1 MSRTEGFKNL
11 TRVDQALRV
20 LLRALPEPNVRR
32 EFVPLQRALGRC
44 LGEDV
49 VANENLPP
57 ADRSAM
63 DGYAVRFED
72 VRRASRTNPVILHVV
87 GESPIGVEPRL
98 RVGPGEAVAVS
109 TGSLLPPGADS
120 VVMAEKTTRP
130 VADEVSVN
138 SSVTLGE
145 SVSLEGEDVS
155 PGIIVLKRGVLLRPQ
170 DIGVLKALGVARTA
184 VARKPQVAVLSTGDE
199 LVNSPTAR
207 NPAKVVDINRVLIA
221 SLLQE
226 LGAEA
231 VDFGIIR
238 DDRVRITTALRKALK
253 GCDVVVVTAGSS
265 VGKRDL
271 VPECINRLGRP
282 GMLVHGVAMRPAMPT
297 GLAVVK
303 GKAVFSLPGFPVS
316 AFFAFRTFVRP
327 IVSRLLGIKEL
338 SEPTVNAVL
347 KERITGMSGNRTYV
361 RVHVNRTTEGLVVEP
376 LKLQRSSI
384 IMSMVRANGFVTV
397 PEEKK
402 SIDAGENV
410 TVTLFGRI
418 QP

>member
-1 MSRTEGFKNL
+1 
-11 TRVDQALRV
+11 
-20 LLRALPEPNVRR
+20 
-32 EFVPLQRALGRC
+32 
-44 LGEDV
+44 
-49 VANENLPP
+49 
-57 ADRSAM
+57 
-63 DGYAVRFED
+63 
-72 VRRASRTNPVILHVV
+72 
-87 GESPIGVEPRL
+87 
-98 RVGPGEAVAVS
+98 
-109 TGSLLPPGADS
+109 
-120 VVMAEKTTRP
+120 
-130 VADEVSVN
+130 
-138 SSVTLGE
+138 
-145 SVSLEGEDVS
+145 
-155 PGIIVLKRGVLLRPQ
+155 
-170 DIGVLKALGVARTA
+170 
-184 VARKPQVAVLSTGDE
+184 
-199 LVNSPTAR
+199 
-207 NPAKVVDINRVLIA
+207 
-221 SLLQE
+221 
-226 LGAEA
+226 
-231 VDFGIIR
+231 
-238 DDRVRITTALRKALK
+238 
-253 GCDVVVVTAGSS
+253 
-265 VGKRDL
+265 